1 MASCLISGSSGFLGK
16 HLTKKLQQAGFNLIT
31 ISHDILENSNE
42 VEAIF
47 KNYKPQ
53 MVFNLQ
59 AYGNMSVQQ
68 DEFEMLKSNILYT
81 HNLSRLAKLYSTKL
95 FIQFG
100 SSSEYGLKKDPMI
113 ETDVLEPNTMYGAT
127 KGAMTAILHSI
138 ASDKMKALVIR
149 PFSIYGPQEAEFRF
163 IPTVIRKIK
172 LGEELTIDG
181 NAAHDWTYIED
192 FTNGVL
198 TATNNILHSK
208 EVFNIVNVGTGIQY
222 TNREIYEFIR
232 QIMKKKTTVKDKKFR
247 SFDSRHWVADN
258 MKLKEMGWIPQYD
271 IILGL
276 KHTIAYYNSL

>member
-1 MASCLISGSSGFLGK
+1 MVNCLITGSHGFLGS

-53 MVFNLQ
+53 LVFNLQ
-59 AYGNMSVQQ
+59 AYGNMSAQQ
-68 DEFEMLKSNILYT
+68 DEFEMLRSNIIYT
-81 HNLSRLAKLYSTKL
+81 HNLSRLAKLYSSKL

-113 ETDVLEPNTMYGAT
+113 ETDILEPNTMYGAT
-127 KGAMTAILHSI
+127 KGAMTGILRST
-138 ASDKMKALVIR
+138 ASDKMKVLVIR

-181 NAAHDWTYIED
+181 NAAHDWTYVED

-198 TATNNILHSK
+198 TATNYMLHNK
-208 EVFNIVNVGTGIQY
+208 DIFNIVNVGTGTQY
-222 TNREIYEFIR
+222 TNREVYEFIR
-232 QIMKKKTTVKDKKFR
+232 QIMKKKTIVKDKKFR
-247 SFDSRHWVADN
+247 SFDSRHWVAN
-258 MKLKEMGWIPQYD
+258 NSKLKGMGWIPQYD